1 MTRRTRNIIIIV
13 VIILLLIGAVAA
25 YLWWRSRAQVQAAL
39 VADQEVDTIIDRQL
53 GGSLD
58 RTVAGNVNAAPAKPA
73 EEPAAPVAPP
83 AKPDES
89 AALRRLAS
97 AFAER
102 FGSFSNQSGYEN
114 ILDLKSFMSPAMAKW
129 ADTYVADALA
139 KSQPN
144 PEYFGMVTRAVSAEV
159 LKLDETAGIAK
170 IAVTTQRRE
179 IAANGDEKLYY
190 QVVNIDFIRTGD
202 TWKVDAAKWG
212 DKVNSG

>member
-1 MTRRTRNIIIIV
+1 MSRRTR
-13 VIILLLIGAVAA
+13 IILIIAALLLLVGAIIA
-25 YLWWRSRAQVQAAL
+25 YLLLQPRGSAGVTAL
-39 VADQEVDTIIDRQL
+39 PDDGATDINRQL

-58 RTVAGNVNAAPAKPA
+58 RTTGANVNAAAPSQ
-73 EEPAAPVAPP
+73 PAADATTPVVP
-83 AKPDES
+83 AVPDES
-89 AALRRLAS
+89 AALKRLAA

-114 ILDLKSFMSPAMAKW
+114 ILDLRSFMSPAMIKW
-129 ADTYVADALA
+129 ADKYVADATA
-139 KSQPN
+139 AGAVRA
-144 PEYFGMVTRAVSAEV
+144 EYFGMVTRSVSSEV

-179 IAANGDEKLYY
+179 IAPNGGEKLYY
-190 QVVNIDFIRTGD
+190 QVISIDFVKTDG